1 MRSLIQKREWK
12 LKPLATT
19 RVSQIAADLSCSTG
33 LAKVLAS
40 RSIEQPSQFLELG
53 LAGLHSPQLLAGLDK
68 AIARIEQ
75 AIRGN
80 EKIFIQG
87 DFDVDGITSAAV
99 LFRALRKLKHT
110 AEIQVE
116 LSDRQKGH
124 GLNESV
130 VSKMLAED
138 FKLLITTDCGV
149 SDLEPI
155 RALQEKGIDVII
167 TDHHRPPAVLP
178 PAHAIVNPKLP
189 NCPYPNKDL
198 AAVGVVFQLVRALYP
213 AMGLSITEAEEFLD
227 LVMLGTVGDL
237 VPLVRGN
244 ITENRTLVSLGL
256 KRIARGEGCVG
267 LRVLIHRLGLE
278 PKELTSG
285 QVGFVLVPKLN
296 AANRVGDPRVA
307 FLLLTTLDKRMAEYR
322 AEILL
327 DYNDDRQIAQDDLV
341 EQVEEQIRN
350 QVNLESDKII
360 IVSGQ
365 YWNPGIIGLVASD
378 IAERYA
384 LPTVLIS
391 LDDRVSRASGRSI
404 ARFDLMAA
412 LESTQQLF
420 ERYGGHQMAAGFSI
434 KNENIPAL
442 KEHLK
447 SFATQNLSEW
457 KGPTYEIDCQLEPE
471 EISLSL
477 HQELQK
483 LGPFGMGNPMPRFLL
498 SQVRVA
504 EAQAVGNGRKHLK
517 MRVRAG
523 EKFFNCIGF
532 DLGNFLEHV
541 YREQQFDLVFKLQRN
556 EWMGVVQAQLEL
568 EDVITPELS

>member
-12 LKPLATT
+12 LKPLSTN

-40 RSIEQPSQFLELG
+40 RSIEQPTQFLDLG
-53 LAGLHSPQLLAGLDK
+53 MDSLNPPQLLAGLDK

-75 AIRGN
+75 AILVN

-99 LFRALRKLKHT
+99 LFRALRQLKHS
-110 AEIQVE
+110 ADIHVE
-116 LSDRQKGH
+116 LSDRQRGH

-130 VSKMLAED
+130 VRKMLSED

-149 SDLEPI
+149 SDVDPI
-155 RALQEKGIDVII
+155 RELQEKGIDVII
-167 TDHHRPPAVLP
+167 TDHHRPPAALP

-189 NCPYPNKDL
+189 YCRYPNKDL

-213 AMGLSITEAEEFLD
+213 AMGLAISETEEFLD

-237 VPLVRGN
+237 VLLVRGG

-256 KRIARGEGCVG
+256 KRLARGEGCTG

-278 PKELTSG
+278 PKDLTSG
-285 QVGFVLVPKLN
+285 QVGFVIVPKLN

-307 FLLLTTLDKRMAEYR
+307 FLLLTTPDKRLAEYR

-327 DYNDDRQIAQDDLV
+327 DYNDDRQIAQDDLI
-341 EQVEEQIRN
+341 EQVEKQIRS
-350 QVNLESDKII
+350 QVNLEKDKII

-412 LESTQQLF
+412 LESAQHLF

-434 KNENIPAL
+434 KNENIPTL

-447 SFATQNLSEW
+447 NFATQNLSEW
-457 KGPTYEIDCQLEPE
+457 KGPTYEIDCQLEPG

-498 SQVRVA
+498 SQVTVT

-517 MRVRAG
+517 MKVQAG

-532 DLGNFLEHV
+532 DLGSFLEQV

-568 EDVITPELS
+568 EDVIKPELS